1 MSDETNFLRGSVWV
15 EILAGDPRRWPRAL
29 RQWLVLANG
38 RVFIPVG
45 QADAKAATRAGIAY
59 AVHGGQM
66 LVDSGWLLRQRTG
79 DAAAELAEMVKN
91 VRHTGRCQ

>member
-1 MSDETNFLRGSVWV
+1 MSETNPLCGATWV
-15 EILAGDPRRWPRAL
+15 EILAGDSRRWPKAL
-29 RQWLVLANG
+29 RRWLVLPNG

-45 QADAKAATRAGIAY
+45 QADAEAATRAGIAY
-59 AVHGGQM
+59 AVYSGQM